1 MHEIIDERSL
11 KFAEIIADLLEGDPG
26 LMEVARGNLKRWK
39 EQNAGELFP
48 DLKSWEALIE
58 TGDLEVILKT
68 LRGRSE
74 HDTQLRQSNPFVGI
88 ITNQERW
95 KILKEFNDSTA
106 T

>member
-11 KFAEIIADLLEGDPG
+11 KFAEIIADRLEGDPG
-26 LMEVARGNLKRWK
+26 LMEVARSNLKRWK

-58 TGDLEVILKT
+58 KGDLEVILKT